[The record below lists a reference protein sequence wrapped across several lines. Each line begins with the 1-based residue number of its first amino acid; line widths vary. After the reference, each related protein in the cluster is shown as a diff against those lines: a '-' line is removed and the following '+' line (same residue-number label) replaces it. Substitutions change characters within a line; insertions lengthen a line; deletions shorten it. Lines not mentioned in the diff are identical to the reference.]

1 MAKGF
6 DKTVKKMCA
15 KKLSDPNENILGE
28 KFSVEEAIAEG
39 LIRKALSGTAD
50 AVKLVREILS
60 EENESNNGGFR
71 VDINVIE

>member
-15 KKLSDPNENILGE
+15 KKLSDPSENILGE
-28 KFSVEEAIAEG
+28 KFSVEEAIAES

-50 AVKLVREILS
+50 AVKLIREILS
-60 EENESNNGGFR
+60 EEKETNGGFR